1 VALVEYAVADGV
13 AHVEL
18 NRPDAANAFDL
29 ETARELACAAAAT
42 KFVFAYP
49 GIEMVKGQEA
59 QTRIAR
65 FVGR

>member
-18 NRPDAANAFDL
+18 NRPDAANAFDV
-29 ETARELACAAAAT
+29 ETARELAAAAAT